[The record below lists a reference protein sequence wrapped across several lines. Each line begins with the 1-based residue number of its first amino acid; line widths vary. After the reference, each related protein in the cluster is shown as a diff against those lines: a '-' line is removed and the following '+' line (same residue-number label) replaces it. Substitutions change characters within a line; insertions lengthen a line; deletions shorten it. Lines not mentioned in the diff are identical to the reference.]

1 MGRVFPSEQ
10 IFKLEIP
17 EPGAHA
23 RAGKYILERFD
34 NEGGSGLS
42 IDGAMVYG
50 STALGTASLRSDV
63 DLFIAYNP
71 GDADE
76 TLLKIRTILGD
87 AEQIYHVPI
96 ESHALDTVSLRNPL
110 RHSIDPLF
118 AEELLAISDDLSMQ
132 EWVVG
137 RPLDDLR
144 YFKMTDRRVRGVA
157 ISYTAA
163 KAKQFARA
171 ILAYRDTVD
180 LATLQRALELPS
192 AIGRKVIPATVAF
205 GEASYDSA
213 DKKAMI
219 RLAQKRLGKLFEAA
233 SWNWLGSDDPVG
245 VFAALEHLDREY
257 SALLDSAVN
266 GLTSG
271 SQYDKWLSE
280 NYLPALQAARAVS
293 YDFGELV
300 KRSWMVDPKN
310 GEYVHSDEDA
320 PFDDEYD
327 ELPPDDVY

>member
-1 MGRVFPSEQ
+1 MGQVFSGEQ
-10 IFKLEIP
+10 IFKGQIP

-23 RAGKYILERFD
+23 HAGKYILERFD
-34 NEGGSGLS
+34 DEGGSSLS

-63 DLFIAYNP
+63 DLFIAYHP
-71 GDADE
+71 DDARE
-76 TLLKIRTILGD
+76 TLQNIRTILAD
-87 AEQIYHVPI
+87 AEQTYRVPI
-96 ESHALDTVSLRNPL
+96 ESHALDTTSLRNPL

-118 AEELLAISDDLSMQ
+118 AEQLLDIADDLRMR

-137 RPLDDLR
+137 HPLGALR
-144 YFKMTDRRVRGVA
+144 YFEMTERRVRGVA
-157 ISYTAA
+157 VQYTGA

-180 LATLQRALELPS
+180 LTTLQRALELPS
-192 AIGRKVIPATVAF
+192 AIGRKVIPATIAF
-205 GEASYDSA
+205 GETPYDSA

-219 RLAQKRLGKLFEAA
+219 RLTQQRLGKLFEAA
-233 SWNWLGSDDPVG
+233 SWDWLGSENPVSEF
-245 VFAALEHLDREY
+245 VALERLDREY
-257 SALLDSAVN
+257 SAVLDSAVN

-271 SQYDKWLSE
+271 SQYEKWLSN

-293 YDFGELV
+293 YDFSELV
-300 KRSWMVDPKN
+300 KRSWMVDPDS
-310 GEYVHSDEDA
+310 GEYVYTDDDA